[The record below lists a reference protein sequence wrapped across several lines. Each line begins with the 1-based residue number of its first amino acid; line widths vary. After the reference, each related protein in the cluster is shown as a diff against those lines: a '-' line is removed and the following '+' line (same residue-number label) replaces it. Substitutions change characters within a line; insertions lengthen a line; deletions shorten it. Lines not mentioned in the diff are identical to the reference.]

1 MKLAL
6 KSKRKKLLSLKN
18 VNFEIFIY
26 YFQGINLTS
35 ADTCIIYDSD
45 WNPQQDLQVNKS
57 SKSLALFL
65 ILIFLVEVQE

>member
-45 WNPQQDLQVNKS
+45 WNPQQDLQVKKS
-57 SKSLALFL
+57 SKTLALFL